1 MLKAPEK
8 MTTPMRLYKRSAI
21 DTKAKA
27 PDFEYME
34 AENDS
39 LLHVN
44 FKSYG
49 GTETVHNGRY
59 IVIETATITTWYRP
73 DIQKG
78 DRLKLEQDGSMWE
91 IKGPPE
97 NVEMRNRLMILKV
110 QRAGGA

>member
-8 MTTPMRLYKRSAI
+8 MTTPMRLYKRSVN

-27 PDFEYME
+27 PEFEYIE
-34 AENDS
+34 AEKDP
-39 LLHVN
+39 LIYVN

-59 IVIETATITTWYRP
+59 IIIETATVTTWYRP

-78 DRLKLEQDGSMWE
+78 DRLKLEQDGSLWE

>member
-8 MTTPMRLYKRSAI
+8 MTTPMRLYNRSAI

-49 GTETVHNGRY
+49 GTQL
-59 IVIETATITTWYRP
+59 P
-73 DIQKG
+73 KC
-78 DRLKLEQDGSMWE
+78 
-91 IKGPPE
+91 
-97 NVEMRNRLMILKV
+97 
-110 QRAGGA
+110 